1 MAETVLKKHKLKNI
15 LSLERYMKI
24 AIDEYV
30 EMNENGDYAINVG
43 YLRVS
48 TDKQADEG
56 YGLEIQEQAV
66 VDFCNRCGFKNLVLF
81 IDDGVTGTKM
91 DRPALNGIVKM
102 IENYNNGKTHFKVN
116 AMIIPRI
123 DRLGRTL
130 LGTLQFIQDYIVAEK
145 EAKNTTK
152 NRNKESIEFYSVG
165 ESYCRVEKNNPQS
178 TLLLGLFA
186 TLAEYDRDQI
196 VKKLKDGMLARVSK
210 GKWMG
215 GGRVPYG
222 YTYDKD
228 VGKLQV
234 VPEEA
239 EKIREAYRLFIE
251 EHISPQKIADR
262 LGFKGERVVSEILR
276 RKTLTGCLIYLGKEY
291 EGEHEAI
298 IPLERWEEAQDEIEK
313 RSVHRAQSNYL
324 LSGLVYCGDCGAKMR
339 YQKWGKGTKIVCY
352 STQKS
357 KAYLVKDE
365 NCNNKTYWADDI
377 EKAVIETLF
386 EFSYEGNSKNKK
398 TEAELDP
405 IEQLEKN
412 LKNARIRL
420 GRLYDLYSENA
431 DEDTI
436 LFEKISRQKEIIRQY
451 ERELEKEKRT
461 HQIKRKIDRANKI
474 IDSIKD
480 TWHSMSDTEKQST
493 CQDLIYRVVVSTD
506 GEIDLFLK
514 KDRFVKNEEDEKA
527 EENKEK

>member
-1 MAETVLKKHKLKNI
+1 MTESVIRKHKLKNI

-24 AIDEYV
+24 AIDDYI
-30 EMNENGDYAINVG
+30 EMDDNGDYAINVG

-66 VDFCNRCGFKNLVLF
+66 IEFCHRCGFKNLVLF
-81 IDDGVTGTKM
+81 IDDGFTGTKM

-102 IENYNNGKTHFKVN
+102 IENYNDGKTHFKIN

-222 YTYDKD
+222 YSYDKKL
-228 VGKLQV
+228 GKLIV

-239 EKIREAYRLFIE
+239 EKIREVYRLYIE
-251 EHISPQKIADR
+251 EHVSPQKIADR
-262 LGFKGERVVSEILR
+262 LGFKGERIVSEILK
-276 RKTLTGCLIYLGKEY
+276 RKSLTGCLIYLDKEY

-298 IPLERWEEAQDEIEK
+298 ISLERWQEAQDEIEK
-313 RSVHRAQSNYL
+313 RSIHRAQSNYL
-324 LSGLVYCGDCGAKMR
+324 LSGLVHCAECGAKMR
-339 YQKWGKGTKIVCY
+339 YQKWGKGVKIVCY

-357 KAYLVKDE
+357 KSYLVKDE
-365 NCNNKTYWADDI
+365 NCENKGFWADDI
-377 EKAVIETLF
+377 ENAVIDTLF
-386 EFSYEGNSKNKK
+386 QFSFKANNQNKK
-398 TEAELDP
+398 TQTNIDP
-405 IEQLEKN
+405 VEELEKN
-412 LKNARIRL
+412 LKTAKL
-420 GRLYDLYSENA
+420 GLSRLYDLFMDGNE
-431 DEDTI
+431 EDAI
-436 LFEKISRQKEIIRQY
+436 LFEKISKQKEHIRQ
-451 ERELEKEKRT
+451 LEKEIAEEIKT
-461 HQIKRKIDRANKI
+461 QNIKRKIDKANLTL
-474 IDSIKD
+474 SSLKD
-480 TWHSMSDTEKQST
+480 TWAFMTAVEKQST
-493 CQDLIYRVVVSTD
+493 CQELISKIIVSKD
-506 GEIDLFLK
+506 GNVKVYLK
-514 KDRFVKNEEDEKA
+514 KDRFKDNTEKDVTP
-527 EENKEK
+527 